1 MCYSAESSIENYIS
15 ISLLSIL
22 LYIYGDKYSRHV
34 ALFFFVVGHMQ
45 LAEYFMWIDQDCGIT
60 NEVGTLFA
68 NFVLMCQGLVPLLGG
83 YIFDT
88 IKVSPRY
95 IFIICSIFTVV
106 WLMSMVNYKLQGRNI
121 CSLQKQGTTHLGWDF
136 YDRPYSLRFFYAG
149 VIAYFILLLLPWLFT
164 SNLKYGLL
172 IFAIILGSFLFHYI
186 QYSNNWTSRW
196 CYYTNIML
204 ILYMV
209 VRGIEKIK
217 N

>member
-34 ALFFFVVGHMQ
+34 ASFFFVVGHMQ

-68 NFVLMCQGLVPLLGG
+68 ILVLMCQALVPLLGG

-95 IFIICSIFTVV
+95 IFIICSIFTVA
-106 WLMSMVNYKLQGRNI
+106 WLISMVNYKLQYRNI
-121 CSLQKQGTTHLGWDF
+121 CSLQKKGTTHLGWHF
-136 YDRPYSLRFFYAG
+136 YESHYSLRFYAG
-149 VIAYFILLLLPWLFT
+149 IIAYFILLILPPQI
-164 SNLKYGLL
+164 S
-172 IFAIILGSFLFHYI
+172 
-186 QYSNNWTSRW
+186 
-196 CYYTNIML
+196 
-204 ILYMV
+204 
-209 VRGIEKIK
+209 
-217 N
+217 